1 MSGVRTFSSSGIAA
15 GTASPAPGAEPYER
29 GRELGVACAEQ
40 VRATLGRYR
49 ELWGVFGVT
58 EGDVRRV
65 GTAVLDPIRAYA
77 PGLSEEMRGIAA
89 GTGLAHWEVGA
100 LNART
105 ELLALGQGL
114 MEECTTG
121 VLVPDDAPP
130 MTVQTWDWYDSLV
143 DSWFVWTLPRPDGG
157 SVHTLTEYGIVG
169 KIGVSSAGVSVH
181 FNALRHRRDRGDGG
195 VPVHVAA
202 RRVLDEA
209 ESVDEA
215 VRIAAAAEV
224 SASSSVT
231 VTGPRG
237 DGNGWDA
244 VSIELHPGGPAV
256 VSRAPDAVSLVHTNH
271 FVAAEV
277 DEDDQ
282 VRRPLSTT
290 HERFDLATTSL
301 LDGSPADRDALAGA
315 LANHELG
322 PHGTC
327 AHPLPGAP
335 LDERGATLAVVVT
348 EPAAGR
354 MWVHAGGA
362 CTAGP
367 QQWTEFGGSRVA
379 KSGAS
384 EPAFG

>member
-1 MSGVRTFSSSGIAA
+1 MTSGAA
-15 GTASPAPGAEPYER
+15 SATPCADPYER

-40 VRATLGRYR
+40 VRAALGRYR

-65 GTAVLDPIRAYA
+65 GTAVLNPIRAFA

-89 GTGLAHWEVGA
+89 GAGLARWEVGA

-105 ELLALGQGL
+105 ELLALGRGL
-114 MEECTTG
+114 MEECTTC
-121 VLVPDDAPP
+121 VLVPDGSPP
-130 MTVQTWDWYDSLV
+130 LTVQTWDWYDSLV

-169 KIGVSSAGVSVH
+169 KVGVSSAGVSVH

-195 VPVHVAA
+195 VPVHVVA

-231 VTGPRG
+231 VTGPSGEG
-237 DGNGWDA
+237 DNWDV
-244 VSIELHPGGPAV
+244 VSIELYPGGPAV
-256 VSRAPDAVSLVHTNH
+256 VSRAPDAESLVHTNH

-277 DEDDQ
+277 GEDDQ

-290 HERFDLATTSL
+290 YERFDLATASL
-301 LDGSPADRDALAGA
+301 TTRRPADRDALAGA
-315 LANHELG
+315 LATHELG

-335 LDERGATLAVVVT
+335 LEERGATLAVVVT

-367 QQWTEFGGSRVA
+367 QQWTQFNGSRVA
-379 KSGAS
+379 NSAAS

>member
-1 MSGVRTFSSSGIAA
+1 MSGVRTFSSSAITA
-15 GTASPAPGAEPYER
+15 GAPSLCADPYEQ

-49 ELWGVFGVT
+49 ELWAFFGVT
-58 EGDVRRV
+58 EGDIRRV

-89 GTGLAHWEVGA
+89 GAGLAQWEVGA

-105 ELLALGQGL
+105 ELLALGHGL
-114 MEECTTG
+114 MEECTTC
-121 VLVPDDAPP
+121 VLVADDSPP
-130 MTVQTWDWYDSLV
+130 LTVQTWDWYDSLV

-157 SVHTLTEYGIVG
+157 SLNTLTEYGIVG

-195 VPVHVAA
+195 VPVHVVA
-202 RRVLDEA
+202 RRVLEEA

-215 VRIAAAAEV
+215 VQIAGAAEV

-231 VTGPRG
+231 VTGPSGEG
-237 DGNGWDA
+237 DGWDV

-277 DEDDQ
+277 GEDDQ

-290 HERFDLATTSL
+290 YERFDLATASL
-301 LDGSPADRDALAGA
+301 TTRPPADRDALAGA
-315 LANHELG
+315 LATHELG

-327 AHPLPGAP
+327 AHSLPGAP

-348 EPAAGR
+348 EPATGR
-354 MWVHAGGA
+354 MGVHAGGA

>member
-1 MSGVRTFSSSGIAA
+1 MSGVRTFSS
-15 GTASPAPGAEPYER
+15 TASCVDPYER
-29 GRELGVACAEQ
+29 GRELGATCAEQ

-49 ELWGVFGVT
+49 ELWGVFGVA
-58 EGDVRRV
+58 EDDVRRV
-65 GTAVLDPIRAYA
+65 GTAVLDPIRGYA
-77 PGLSEEMRGIAA
+77 PDLSEEIRGIAA
-89 GTGLAHWEVGA
+89 GAGLAHWEIGA

-121 VLVPDDAPP
+121 VLVPDDSPP
-130 MTVQTWDWYDSLV
+130 LTVQTWDWYDNLV
-143 DSWFVWTLPRPDGG
+143 DSWFVWTLPRSGGG

-195 VPVHVAA
+195 VPVHVVA

-237 DGNGWDA
+237 DGNGEGWDTL
-244 VSIELHPGGPAV
+244 SIELHPGGPAV
-256 VSRAPDAVSLVHTNH
+256 VSRALGAMSLVHTNH

-277 DEDDQ
+277 DEADQ

-290 HERFDLATTSL
+290 YERFDLATTSL
-301 LDGSPADRDALAGA
+301 TNGRPPNRDDLAAALAS
-315 LANHELG
+315 HELG

-367 QQWTEFGGSRVA
+367 HQWAEFGGSRVA
-379 KSGAS
+379 VSGAS
-384 EPAFG
+384 EPAFD